1 VSLPMTPGLLLLL
14 VDDDDNDLT
23 LFRAAVGKAN
33 LPLMVDGVSNGQRA
47 IEYLEDPA
55 KTDRLPD
62 IVILD
67 LHMPLKNGL
76 DFLHW
81 RQSSPFARIPV
92 IVFTGLEDLGERRR
106 ALACGANLV
115 LEKPLK
121 FQELV
126 ELVRNIGS
134 ISLDNEKVTSCS
146 VSHA

>member
-1 VSLPMTPGLLLLL
+1 MESRPIALIIE
-14 VDDDDNDLT
+14 DDEDLNEIFSFA
-23 LFRAAVGKAN
+23 LEKAGYT
-33 LPLMVDGVSNGQRA
+33 VKSVYDGITAQNFLAGIV
-47 IEYLEDPA
+47 PA
-55 KTDRLPD
+55 L
-62 IVILD
+62 IILD